1 MEVTGEAKSLHLAV
15 VSRRD
20 SFMIPSLSSRILVP
34 VNARQASSARP
45 GTASARSSRQRRTG
59 QGTLRRSPT
68 PRPGLVRV
76 GLVAVGLG
84 LGATM
89 ALTITAETSGQL
101 TATGGGATFA
111 GNLTGMVGT
120 YLALLMVLLVSR
132 IPFVE
137 HVVGQDGLLRWHR
150 RLAPWPISLLV
161 LHAILLTAGYAEA
174 ARTGLWHQVATLILS
189 YPDILSATV
198 GLGLMCMAGV
208 VSIRAIRRRVRRE
221 VWWTVHLYL
230 YLALAF
236 SFAHVIVLGP
246 SFVGH
251 PLTQVVWSVWWAA
264 TAGLVL
270 AYRFGLPVFRTL
282 RHQLRV
288 SEVRTEAPGVV
299 SVICQGRHLDQ
310 LPVSGGQFLFWR
322 FLTRDMWW
330 QAHPYSLSALP
341 QPPYVRLTV
350 KGVGDHSAA
359 LARLEPGTRVA
370 VEGPYGTFTRYS
382 QRRRRVLLVAAG
394 IGVTAVRSLLED
406 LPRGAKPV
414 VILRAARR
422 EDLALREEIADLVQ
436 RRGGRLH
443 ELTGSRAEATVDEHS
458 LPRIVSDLGDRDV
471 YVCGPEA
478 FVAGIVDVAAHLGV
492 PREAI
497 HHEAFAL

>member
-1 MEVTGEAKSLHLAV
+1 MILSLLC
-15 VSRRD
+15 
-20 SFMIPSLSSRILVP
+20 RILRR
-34 VNARQASSARP
+34 VNVRQAPPGGPATTAARRLV
-45 GTASARSSRQRRTG
+45 G
-59 QGTLRRSPT
+59 LRRSPA

-76 GLVAVGLG
+76 GLLVCGIG
-84 LGATM
+84 LGATI
-89 ALTITAETSGQL
+89 ALSITAETSGQL
-101 TATGGGATFA
+101 TAAGGAATFA
-111 GNLTGMVGT
+111 GNLTGLAGT
-120 YLALLMVLLVSR
+120 YLALIMVLLVSR

-137 HVVGQDGLLRWHR
+137 HVIGQDGLLRWHK

-161 LHAILLTAGYAEA
+161 LHAILLTAGYAQA
-174 ARTGLWHQVATLILS
+174 ARTGPWHQVAVLILS

-208 VSIRAIRRRVRRE
+208 ISIRAIRRRVRRE
-221 VWWTVHLYL
+221 VWWTAHLYL

-251 PLTQVVWSVWWAA
+251 PLTQAVWSVAWAA

-270 AYRFGLPVFRTL
+270 AYRVGLPVYRTL

-288 SEVRTEAPGVV
+288 AEVRSEAPGVV
-299 SVICQGRHLDQ
+299 SVICQGRQ
-310 LPVSGGQFLFWR
+310 VEELPVSGGQFLLWR
-322 FLTRDMWW
+322 FLTRELWW

-350 KGVGDHSAA
+350 KAVGDHSAA
-359 LARLEPGTRVA
+359 LARLKPGTRVA
-370 VEGPYGTFTRYS
+370 VEGPYGNFTRYA

-414 VILRAARR
+414 VILRAAKR
-422 EDLALREEIADLVQ
+422 EDLALRTEISDLAQ

-443 ELTGSRAEATVDEHS
+443 ELTGSRAQAVIDERT
-458 LPRIVSDLGDRDV
+458 LPRIVPDLRDRDV

-478 FVAGIVDVAAHLGV
+478 FVAGIVDVARHLGV
-492 PREAI
+492 PDDAI